1 MATYADENP
10 DDKKMPL
17 IDHLIELRQRLLYS
31 LLAFAAAFG
40 VAFYFHRDIFN
51 ILARPLLATSRN
63 EQVRTMIFT
72 APLEAFVT
80 YVQVGFFAGC
90 FLSFPIIANQLWL
103 FVAPGL
109 YKHEKGAFL
118 PFLIATPFMFVLG
131 AAVLYFFILP
141 WGLQFLASFG
151 ELLVAPGENDVP
163 IQFMPKM
170 NEYLSFVMHMILAFG
185 ISFELPVLLLI
196 LVRVGVVSTEGLA
209 KKRRYAIVGILAFAA
224 IVTPPDIL
232 SQVGLAVPMYM
243 LYEGSI
249 WVGKLIERNRAKRE
263 EESSAELDAM
273 INKKPTPSPAEAAV
287 AAATAAPTPAPALA
301 LAPPPPNRIDET
313 DFSVR

>member
-1 MATYADENP
+1 MASHADENP
-10 DDKKMPL
+10 EDKKMPL

-31 LLAFAAAFG
+31 LLAFAVAFG
-40 VAFYFHRDIFN
+40 IAFYFHRQIFN
-51 ILARPLLATSRN
+51 ILARPLLATSSN
-63 EQVRTMIFT
+63 EQLRTMIFT

-80 YVQVGFFAGC
+80 YIQVGFFAGC
-90 FLSFPIIANQLWL
+90 FLSFPIVANQIWM

-109 YKHEKGAFL
+109 YKHEKNAFL

-131 AAVLYFFILP
+131 SAVLYFFILP
-141 WGLQFLASFG
+141 WGLQFLAGFG
-151 ELLVAPGENDVP
+151 ELLVAPGDNAVP

-209 KKRRYAIVGILAFAA
+209 KKRRFAIVGILAFAA

-232 SQVGLAVPMYM
+232 SQIGLAVPMYM

-249 WVGKLIERNRAKRE
+249 WIGKLIERNRAKRE
-263 EESSAELDAM
+263 EEASAELDAM
-273 INKKPTPSPAEAAV
+273 INKKPAPASTGGGV
-287 AAATAAPTPAPALA
+287 TTTTAAATPAPVLA
-301 LAPPPPNRIDET
+301 IGPPPNRIDET